1 MAPTALNWSTHY
13 FAQQLT
19 IQAEQSE
26 DAQVKGLL
34 GQLSPLG
41 QPAIG
46 PLTAAAASRRSEV
59 ALVARQILDETLATW
74 EQTLLADT
82 RRPASRQVQ
91 VAAIE
96 LAKALHA
103 HIHDFGPAGKQWA
116 EQITMRLVDVAN
128 RLPGRSTRAL
138 LDDCSQILA
147 AIPPRGP
154 RLRTV
159 APSINSAEPRLTSA
173 EPRLN
178 SVEPRI
184 ETLTRASESALD
196 QRAPLP
202 PKTLPASA
210 SRLKLVPLASE
221 ALSTDNPLRT
231 RAQPSPQSPSTEPPL
246 DALSRLDNT
255 PVQRAPTT
263 SGVRV
268 IDVPSPEEMAAQ
280 IETLRRL
287 SSPQLF
293 ARLPQAR
300 FYEANMIRFL
310 LKERGYS
317 ETQLS
322 LQTKLTSPEVQAR
335 LQLIEDSAQLPATT
349 TRKMLKQL
357 LSDEHA
363 EVRLRALTALAT
375 TQTPDLKALAHGLS
389 VNDEDPRVAELASRL
404 LRELR

>member
-13 FAQQLT
+13 FAKQLT

-46 PLTAAAASRRSEV
+46 PLTAAAASQRSEV

-91 VAAIE
+91 DAAIE

-116 EQITMRLVDVAN
+116 EQVTMRLVDVAN

-159 APSINSAEPRLTSA
+159 APPIHSVEPRLH
-173 EPRLN
+173 

-202 PKTLPASA
+202 PKTLSASA
-210 SRLKLVPLASE
+210 SRLTLVPLAPE
-221 ALSTDNPLRT
+221 ELSTDNPLRT

-246 DALSRLDNT
+246 GALSRPDNT
-255 PVQRAPTT
+255 PVQRAPMT
-263 SGVRV
+263 SGARV
-268 IDVPSPEEMAAQ
+268 LDVPSPEEMAAR

-310 LKERGYS
+310 LKERGHS

-322 LQTKLTSPEVQAR
+322 LQAKLTSPEVQAR

-349 TRKMLKQL
+349 TRKVLKQL

-375 TQTPDLKALAHGLS
+375 TRTPDLKELAHGLS